1 MLELELRTVSTMYIR
16 ALLRVVEQYQVD
28 IPLLLDQLDLHVTE
42 LENSTARINAKVVYQ
57 LWEKALQLTGDQ
69 ALGIRLA
76 QSFKIAS
83 FRTLGMAAMSS
94 ATLLQSIQIL
104 LRYHRLVS
112 DVGAFTALTSNQG
125 EVIIYYTEQLKSF
138 SLLPQQ
144 IEAIIGSMLCQARQL
159 AEQPIVPVSL
169 HFKHA
174 PQVDIKIYQE
184 FFGITPQFYA
194 QDYFLGFSLKDMQ
207 TVLPHADSE
216 FCQIHCDIAERQLAR
231 MPVGRFVTAFAVQ
244 WLANTVQLT
253 GLVHIHNLAQ
263 AMQISTRTL
272 QRLLADE
279 GTNWSQV
286 VNEARCK
293 AAKQLLQQDLSLEE
307 VAQRLGYH
315 DASSLSRAAKHWFGM
330 TAGQYRMYFKH

>member
-1 MLELELRTVSTMYIR
+1 MVELELRTVSTMYIR
-16 ALLRVVEQYQVD
+16 ALLRVVEQYHVN
-28 IPLLLDQLDLHVTE
+28 IPLLLEQLDLHATE
-42 LENSTARINAKVVYQ
+42 LENSTGRINAKVVYQ
-57 LWEKALQLTGDQ
+57 LWESALQLTGDQ

-94 ATLLQSIQIL
+94 ATLLQSMQIL

-112 DVGAFTALTSNQG
+112 DVGAFTASTNNQG
-125 EVIIYYTEQLKSF
+125 DVIIHYIEQLKSF
-138 SLLPQQ
+138 NLLPQQ

-159 AEQPIVPVSL
+159 AEQPIMPVSL

-194 QDYFLGFSLKDMQ
+194 QDYVLGFSLKDMQ
-207 TVLPHADSE
+207 IVLPHADSE
-216 FCQIHCDIAERQLAR
+216 LCQIHCDIAERQLTQLPAS
-231 MPVGRFVTAFAVQ
+231 RFVTAFAVQ
-244 WLANTVQLT
+244 WLANTVHSA
-253 GLVHIHNLAQ
+253 GLARINNLAQ

-279 GTNWSQV
+279 GKNWTQV
-286 VNEARCK
+286 VDEARCK
-293 AAKQLLQQDLSLEE
+293 AAKQLLQQELSLEE

-315 DASSLSRAAKHWFGM
+315 DASSLSRAAKRWFGM
-330 TAGQYRMYFKH
+330 TAGQYRIGSNN